1 MNYKDMTSPKEG
13 KSKEWYEE
21 QINRIM
27 PSIYHTVDD
36 FEAMK
41 LSYDIYNDDVTALT
55 KEFNKW
61 CDPLGSQLKEYTP
74 VPYPVIH
81 NKVNVLKGEMLKRQD
96 EYSIISFSQKATQQK
111 SQELKESVQR
121 KVEQMM
127 QDFQAKIQE
136 GAPEE
141 ELQRIIEAE
150 RDRITPED
158 ISLKNFKTEWEIFY
172 EFALRYCLQTQ
183 HIKNKKVETLED
195 TQAANRLFVFSSWRH
210 GKPYL
215 EVRNPLYTRF
225 HKSGDK
231 RYVNKGEYVT
241 YRRART
247 YSDVYEE
254 YKSYLDEK
262 ELESLKT
269 ASSLRINKGHSV
281 IGNIGSTQAKYQFD
295 TTGVELALS
304 LNNKTKNQYDKS
316 LAENQTSSDQ
326 YYNSYNA
333 LVIETHIEFKAYEK
347 VYFLSYMD
355 ELGNK
360 VTLPVTRKFEIPKNA
375 DKYKKENKFG
385 VKTLSYTWV
394 ENGMQYDIE
403 EVEIPVK
410 HEVVLLEN
418 DIMPIY
424 RKVPN
429 QVIDIDDPY
438 GNFNL
443 STFGSILSSRNARGI
458 SPIQRVLPF
467 YMQYLYIK
475 HKQNKEIAKYKG
487 YIQNIDVDQ
496 IPTGLGQDEEGSEL
510 NDPMKVWM
518 TYLEEGKNF
527 YSGTQT
533 KNNMPVPPTRA
544 PGSTA
549 QILGT
554 AQEIFTLQNLL
565 QLIDAEIG
573 MAMGIPPQREAQFAT
588 NSNASDNRQALVQS
602 YHITEPYMNEIDEV
616 WRQATE
622 DYIKN
627 FRKWC
632 EIKLEENDKTIFNYT
647 LPDGTEELF
656 EVTPKMLSQESL
668 GLFLKSNTN
677 RREYNEYMLANS
689 QAFSQNPESVERIS
703 LLLKAITTGQ
713 SAEETHKLVEIARQ
727 QQERQIQKQ
736 EQEAHQR
743 QMEMIEKQKE
753 LSAQEHQQE
762 LEKIRVK
769 AEIEG
774 EYDIEEAHI
783 KASTQIMTS
792 NNDVSAS

>member
-1 MNYKDMTSPKEG
+1 MNYKKRTSKRG
-13 KSKEWYEE
+13 TKSKEWYEE
-21 QINRIM
+21 QIARIA
-27 PSIYHTVDD
+27 PTIHYVVDD

-41 LSYDIYNDDVTALT
+41 LSYDIYNDDVSALT

-61 CDPLGSQLKEYTP
+61 CDPLDSQLKQYTP

-111 SQELKESVQR
+111 SKELKESVQR

-127 QDFQAKIQE
+127 EDFQSKIQQ
-136 GAPEE
+136 GASEE
-141 ELQRIIEAE
+141 EIQQMIEAE

-158 ISLKNFKTEWEIFY
+158 INLKNFKTEWEIFY

-183 HIKNKKVETLED
+183 HVKNKKVETLED
-195 TQAANRLFVFSSWRH
+195 TQAANRLFVFSSWKH
-210 GKPYL
+210 GKPFL
-215 EVRNPLYTRF
+215 EVRNPLYTQF
-225 HKSGDK
+225 HKSGNEG
-231 RYVNKGEYVT
+231 YVNKGEYII

-254 YKSYLDEK
+254 HKSSLTTE
-262 ELESLKT
+262 ELERLEG
-269 ASSLRINKGHSV
+269 AASLRINKGHSV
-281 IGNIGSTQAKYQFD
+281 IGNKGSQAKYQFD
-295 TTGVELALS
+295 TTETELSMALDGKRNVKS
-304 LNNKTKNQYDKS
+304 DKT
-316 LAENQTSSDQ
+316 LAEHQTSSTLN
-326 YYNSYNA
+326 YNSYNT
-333 LVIETHIEFKAYEK
+333 LIWETHYEFKGYENI
-347 VYFLSYMD
+347 YFLSYTD

-360 VTLPVTRKFEIPKNA
+360 VTLPITKSFDIPKDA
-375 DKYKKENKFG
+375 DKYQKENRFG
-385 VKTLSYTWV
+385 VKTTSFTWV
-394 ENGMQYDIE
+394 EDEIQYDIE
-403 EVEIPVK
+403 EVEIPIK
-410 HEVVLLEN
+410 YEAVLLDN

-429 QVIDIDDPY
+429 QVIDIEDPY
-438 GNFNL
+438 GSFNL

-496 IPTGLGQDEEGSEL
+496 IPTQLGQDEEGNEL

-549 QILGT
+549 QVLGT

-616 WRQATE
+616 WRQATQ
-622 DYIKN
+622 DYIQN

-632 EIKLEENDKTIFNYT
+632 EIKLEDNDMTVFNYT
-647 LPDGTEELF
+647 LVDGTEELF
-656 EVTPKMLSQESL
+656 EVTPKMLSQEAL

-677 RREYNEYMLANS
+677 RREYNEYMLANA
-689 QAFSQNPESVERIS
+689 QAFAQNAENVEKIS
-703 LLLKAITTGQ
+703 MLIKAITTGQ
-713 SAEETHKLVEIARQ
+713 SAEETHKLVEVARQ
-727 QQERQIQKQ
+727 QQERQVQKQ

-743 QMEMIEKQKE
+743 QMEMLEEQKT

-762 LEKIRVK
+762 MEKIELK
-769 AEIEG
+769 ARLEG
-774 EYDIEEAHI
+774 QYDVEEAQI
-783 KASTQIMTS
+783 KAQTQIITS
-792 NNDVSAS
+792 TDNTPSVT

>member
-1 MNYKDMTSPKEG
+1 MNNYKKRTSPRKG

-21 QINRIM
+21 QVKRVM
-27 PSIYHTVDD
+27 PSIYYTVDD
-36 FEAMK
+36 YESMK
-41 LSYDIYNDDVTALT
+41 LAYDIYNDDVTALT

-61 CDPLGSQLKEYTP
+61 CDPLDAQLKKYTP

-96 EYSIISFSQKATQQK
+96 EYSIISFSQKATAQK
-111 SQELKESVQR
+111 SKELKESIST

-127 QDFQAKIQE
+127 QDFQSKIQE
-136 GAPEE
+136 GAKEE
-141 ELQRIIEAE
+141 EIQQMIEAE

-158 ISLKNFKTEWEIFY
+158 LSLKNFKTEWEIFY

-183 HIKNKKVETLED
+183 HVKNKKVETLED

-215 EVRNPLYTRF
+215 EVRNPLFTQF
-225 HKSGDK
+225 HKSGNE
-231 RYVNKGEYVT
+231 RYVNKGEYIT

-247 YSDVYEE
+247 YSDIYEE
-254 YKSYLDEK
+254 YKTYLSK
-262 ELESLKT
+262 EDLENLKT
-269 ASSLRINKGHSV
+269 TASLRLNKGHSV
-281 IGNIGSTQAKYQFD
+281 IGNMGATRPKYQFD
-295 TTGVELALS
+295 TTGVELAMS
-304 LNNKTKNQYDKS
+304 TNGNTAQDKTI
-316 LAENQTSSDQ
+316 AENQTSSSLH
-326 YYNSYNA
+326 YNNYNS
-333 LVIETHIEFKAYEK
+333 LIWETHIEFKAYE
-347 VYFLSYMD
+347 VIYFLSYMD

-360 VTLPVTRKFEIPKNA
+360 VTLPVTKSFDIPEDA
-375 DKYKKENKFG
+375 DKYQKENRFG
-385 VKTLSYTWV
+385 VKTTSYTWV
-394 ENGMQYDIE
+394 ENEMQYDIE
-403 EVEIPVK
+403 EVEIPIK
-410 HEVVLLEN
+410 HEVVLIEN
-418 DIMPIY
+418 DIYAIY

-429 QVIDIDDPY
+429 QVIDIEDPY
-438 GNFNL
+438 GSFNL

-496 IPTGLGQDEEGSEL
+496 IPTQLGQDEEGNQL

-632 EIKLEENDKTIFNYT
+632 EIKLEDNDKTIFNYT
-647 LPDGTEELF
+647 LPDGTEDLF
-656 EVTPKMLSQESL
+656 EVTNKMLSQESM

-677 RREYNEYMLANS
+677 RREYNEHMLANS

-743 QMEMIEKQKE
+743 QMEMLEEQKA

-762 LEKIRVK
+762 MEKIELK
-769 AEIEG
+769 ARLEG
-774 EYDIEEAHI
+774 QYDVEEANI
-783 KASTQIMTS
+783 KAATTIATS
-792 NNDVSAS
+792 NNDTPSAA